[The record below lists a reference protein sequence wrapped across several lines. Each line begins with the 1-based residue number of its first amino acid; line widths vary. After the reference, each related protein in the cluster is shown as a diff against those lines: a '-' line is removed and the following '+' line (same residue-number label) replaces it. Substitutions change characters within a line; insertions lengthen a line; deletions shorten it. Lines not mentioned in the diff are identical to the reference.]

1 MLLPRHVVWRISK
14 ANKISNTGMEFPTD
28 KFKPKNDR
36 FVKSR
41 DGNTKFLYITCNNC
55 QQPVMVYQKDGKGG
69 LLRCY
74 ADRIVW
80 PAAEQSNQL
89 ICSSCKTVLANHM
102 IYEPENRPAYRLIP
116 GTVHVYRS
124 LKQTQK

>member
-1 MLLPRHVVWRISK
+1 M
-14 ANKISNTGMEFPTD
+14 NFPID

-41 DGNTKFLYITCNNC
+41 DGNTKFLYIACSSCNE
-55 QQPVMVYQKDGKGG
+55 PVMVYQKDGKGG

-74 ADRIVW
+74 VDRIVW
-80 PAAEQSNQL
+80 PQSLTEQTGPLVCSN
-89 ICSSCKTVLANHM
+89 CNKTLANPM

-116 GTVHVYRS
+116 GTIHNYRS
-124 LKQTQK
+124 LEQANKRIRA